1 MRRLHLPL
9 VLLTTA
15 LTAIGADR
23 AWAQKDDASR
33 AAVDTRLQLKRTVTV
48 VTTGGEVVNG
58 KLADLSPASL
68 ALLVDGR
75 LRTIPVDEVKQVQQR
90 QADSLVN
97 GALIGAASGAVYA
110 LTWYVRD
117 PNECGGVPCGQEIV
131 ASAGL
136 GALIGLGIDALFKR
150 TVIVEN
156 PGAAQ
161 KRSVSLA
168 AGVQPRGA
176 SMSVAVRW

>member
-1 MRRLHLPL
+1 M
-9 VLLTTA
+9 LTTA
-15 LTAIGADR
+15 LTVVGADR
-23 AWAQKDDASR
+23 VWAQEGDVPR
-33 AAVDTRLQLKRTVTV
+33 AAIDTRLQLKRTVTV

-58 KLADLSPASL
+58 KLAELSPASL

-75 LRTIPVDEVKQVQQR
+75 LRTIPVDDVKQVRQR

-117 PNECGGVPCGQEIV
+117 PNECGGVPCGQEIL

-136 GALIGLGIDALFKR
+136 GALIGLGVDALFKK
-150 TVIVEN
+150 TVTVEN
-156 PGAAQ
+156 PGAGQ
-161 KRSVSLA
+161 KRSVSLTTA
-168 AGVQPRGA
+168 PQPRGA